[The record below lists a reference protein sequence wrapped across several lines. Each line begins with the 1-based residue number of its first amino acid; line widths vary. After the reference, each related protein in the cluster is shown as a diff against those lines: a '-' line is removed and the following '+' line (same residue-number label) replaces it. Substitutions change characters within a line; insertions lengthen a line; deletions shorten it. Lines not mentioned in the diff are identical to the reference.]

1 MFGLDAD
8 AFGDGHHGSHGIGV
22 PLRVLKRRQAVER
35 WKEKNRDRYLEQ
47 KRRLAARPEYRA
59 HRREMYR
66 QQVDEL
72 AELGILPRPKGRP
85 RLYEGAEALEMR
97 RERARRA
104 SARYRLKKISQST
117 EKDEQSTSTDP
128 SENSA

>member
-1 MFGLDAD
+1 MFGLAAD
-8 AFGDGHHGSHGIGV
+8 GV

-35 WKEKNRDRYLEQ
+35 WKAKNRDRYLEQ
-47 KRRLAARPEYRA
+47 KRMLSARPEYRA

-66 QQVDEL
+66 QHVGEL

-85 RLYEGAEALEMR
+85 RLYEGDEALEMC

-117 EKDEQSTSTDP
+117 EKDEQSTSEDP
-128 SENSA
+128 GEISA